1 MIDRARSYPIAQS
14 ITTNA
19 GIDLIPDPDY
29 YLLYETEAVRRFAR
43 YIPILREKHGTS
55 LVATKLPGKK
65 KSLRRE
71 LAKLDPEITI
81 EVGTTPHGS
90 RKKVQYAKGRYTAG
104 AFAGSIML
112 QFALEQDARTVL
124 LVGME
129 GYRSKTGD
137 IRIDTFDGRR
147 GTPLQSLMT
156 TETYG
161 PMIQLIVDAWPD
173 RMFVFFGRPNYEVA
187 GDNVIVFDEEKFDV
201 NSDGGELLHAPRDV
215 PSVRE
220 ETGGE
225 LSESVDAAHDRGAT
239 GPGKLGPELRPE
251 GEVPTGHDGG
261 LPHPAPVD

>member
-71 LAKLDPEITI
+71 LEKLDPEITI

-187 GDNVIVFDEEKFDV
+187 GDNVIVIDEETFDV
-201 NSDGGELLHAPRDV
+201 NADGSELLHTPPDV
-215 PSVRE
+215 HQV
-220 ETGGE
+220 
-225 LSESVDAAHDRGAT
+225 RGAT
-239 GPGKLGPELRPE
+239 SGELREAGPALLDPTTPEPGKLGPELRTE
-251 GEVPTGHDGG
+251 GAVPAGHDESESVA
-261 LPHPAPVD
+261 APVD